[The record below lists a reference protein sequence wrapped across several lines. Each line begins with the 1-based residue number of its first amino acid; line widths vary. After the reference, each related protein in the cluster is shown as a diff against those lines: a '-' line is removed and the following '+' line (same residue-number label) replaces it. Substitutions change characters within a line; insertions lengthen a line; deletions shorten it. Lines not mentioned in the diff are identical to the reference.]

1 MYLCRKAK
9 PFCRRYGNADTRGI
23 RRSTAAVAAG
33 LNTTCLG
40 SPFSSRPW
48 ITPFRDMVK
57 ARKKKKRSETNTN
70 PNEVWTRRGR
80 DFNRQR
86 V

>member
-1 MYLCRKAK
+1 MRV
-9 PFCRRYGNADTRGI
+9 I
-23 RRSTAAVAAG
+23 RRSTAAAAAW
-33 LNTTCLG
+33 LNTAYLG

-70 PNEVWTRRGR
+70 PNDVWTRRGR
-80 DFNRQR
+80 DFKQAESLSWSCE
-86 V
+86 